1 MRGLQ
6 FLLKGALEVLNK
18 QLLKIAILGSTGHIA
33 KNLIVGFS
41 SIKEYQLY
49 LFARSKERLI
59 SFLDENKITE
69 NIHVCEYV
77 QFERAAVYDVIIN
90 CIGIGNPQDL
100 IYNPFNVFQI
110 TEQYDNKI
118 LQYLQITPT
127 AMYIN
132 LSSGAAYG
140 SEFETPATGNKHL
153 SLDINNLSIKD
164 YYGISKLNMEA
175 KHRSLNNLKIID
187 LRIFGFFSAYIDLK
201 SKFFLTD
208 VIEHIQTGE
217 ILHTSSEN
225 IKRDYVHPEDFL
237 RLVRYCF
244 DENVQNDVY
253 DVYSLKPVTKFDILD
268 YFADEHGLK
277 YEIKTSTENDSITG
291 SKSNYYSVYNNA
303 LTIGYQ
309 PYYTSLESIE
319 SGYQQFR
326 VRNNNEN
333 N

>member
-1 MRGLQ
+1 MKWISLP
-6 FLLKGALEVLNK
+6 KGALKVLNK
-18 QLLKIAILGSTGHIA
+18 KLLNIAILGSTGHIA
-33 KNLIVGFS
+33 KNLVVGLS
-41 SIKEYQLY
+41 STNEYQLY
-49 LFARSKERLI
+49 LFARSKERLT
-59 SFLDENKITE
+59 SFLDENKIAD
-69 NIHVCEYV
+69 HVHICEYE
-77 QFERAAVYDVIIN
+77 QFEEAAVYDVIIN

-100 IYNPFNVFQI
+100 IYNPFNVFKI

-127 AMYIN
+127 ARYIN

-140 SEFETPATGNKHL
+140 SEFEMPATGDKHL
-153 SLDINNLSIKD
+153 NLNINNLSIKD

-187 LRIFGFFSAYIDLK
+187 LRVFGFFSAYIDLK
-201 SKFFLTD
+201 SKFLLTD
-208 VIEHIQTGE
+208 VIEHIRKGE

-237 RLVRYCF
+237 RLVKFCF

-253 DVYSLKPVTKFDILD
+253 DVYSLKPATKFDILD
-268 YFADEHGLK
+268 YFANEHGLK
-277 YEIKTSTENDSITG
+277 YEIKINTENDSITG
-291 SKSNYYSVYNNA
+291 SKTNYYSLYDNA

-309 PYYTSLESIE
+309 PSYTSLQSIK

-326 VRNNNEN
+326 MRNKNEN